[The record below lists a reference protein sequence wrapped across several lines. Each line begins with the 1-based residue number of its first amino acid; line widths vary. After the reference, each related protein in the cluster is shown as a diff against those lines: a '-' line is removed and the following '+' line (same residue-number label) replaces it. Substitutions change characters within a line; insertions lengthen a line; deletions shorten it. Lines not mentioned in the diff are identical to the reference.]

1 MGGCLYFLFIMLK
14 PSVTIHKS
22 PEGELKV
29 LVCSEDANECLIAY
43 KGCTEPGEVIYIRKG
58 FLDKRKKVI
67 KQDQP
72 KEPVK
77 KVAKK
82 AAKKRAI
89 N

>member
-58 FLDKRKKVI
+58 HDNKVDDDQNDEDKDADGVI
-67 KQDQP
+67 
-72 KEPVK
+72 
-77 KVAKK
+77 A
-82 AAKKRAI
+82 
-89 N
+89 